1 MSYTALYRKYRP
13 SKFESVVGQDTT
25 VSILKNSIINK
36 HISHAYLFTGPRGT
50 GKTSIAKILAHA
62 VNCEN
67 FNGDICSECST
78 CNALITNESDIIE
91 IDAASN
97 NGVEEIRTLRDNVK
111 LLPSVCKYKVYIID
125 EVHMLSTGAFNALL
139 KTLEEPPAHVI
150 FILATTEPN
159 KIPVTIL
166 SRCQRF
172 DFNRIDLD
180 SLVSRLNFILKEE
193 DRTLPEN
200 IVSFIAKVSDGGLRD
215 AINLLDQTLSLSL
228 DNISI
233 SDVEALSGKISTDLV
248 FEIFELLKNS
258 NYVELLKIISDFDS
272 KGRSYTDLVNNML
285 IIIRDYSINSN
296 VKGYF
301 DSDYSHKLLSLSLNI
316 KDLVGIS
323 KILNELLNELK
334 NSNNQR
340 LIFEIYMMDL
350 ISVINNNFSNE
361 AICSQSN
368 CEEEVINTSDIIVPQ
383 EINKIDE
390 TNNNKSD
397 TERLSTESQIVE
409 DSSKIEDSSD
419 IKEETVI
426 SDKKDGNSID
436 FLELKRIRINNV
448 FAGANKDIL
457 NKILKD
463 YDRINDYISNKTYN
477 IIAALLIDGKVV
489 VASDKYL
496 LFSFNDES
504 YISLFDANYKH
515 IEVFMNEI
523 YDIPFK
529 VVAITSLEWEKHRQ
543 EFILN
548 KKNNISYV
556 LIPENDVKLE
566 VSESSN
572 ELENS
577 AMNIF
582 GEDTISVR

>member
-67 FNGDICSECST
+67 FNGDICSECPT

-193 DRTLPEN
+193 DKTLPEN

-361 AICSQSN
+361 VICSQSN
-368 CEEEVINTSDIIVPQ
+368 CEEEVINRSDTIVSQ

-397 TERLSTESQIVE
+397 TERLFTESQIVE
-409 DSSKIEDSSD
+409 DSSTIEDSSD

-529 VVAITSLEWEKHRQ
+529 VVAITSLEWEKYRQ

>member
-67 FNGDICSECST
+67 FNGDICSECPT

-193 DRTLPEN
+193 DKTLPEN

-361 AICSQSN
+361 VICSQSN
-368 CEEEVINTSDIIVPQ
+368 CEEEVINSSDTIVSQ

-397 TERLSTESQIVE
+397 TERLFTESQIVE
-409 DSSKIEDSSD
+409 DSSTIEDSSD

-436 FLELKRIRINNV
+436 FLELKKIRINNV

-529 VVAITSLEWEKHRQ
+529 VVAITSLEWEKYRQ